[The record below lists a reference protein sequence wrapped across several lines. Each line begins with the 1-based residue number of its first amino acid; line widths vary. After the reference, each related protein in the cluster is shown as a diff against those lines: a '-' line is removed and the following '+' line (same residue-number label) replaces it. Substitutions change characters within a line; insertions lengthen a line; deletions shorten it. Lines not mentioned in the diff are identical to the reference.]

1 MDDWLFFPFHGE
13 MAHREGR
20 IRLHKRALGDADF
33 LGTDTMFTKGR
44 MKDYENTGA
53 GFSVTG
59 VSVSGFTVYG
69 FSVHGDSEHGFFLGI
84 S

>member
-1 MDDWLFFPFHGE
+1 MGE
-13 MAHREGR
+13 S
-20 IRLHKRALGDADF
+20 KF
-33 LGTDTMFTKGR
+33 KTKFEQAYY
-44 MKDYENTGA
+44 DE
-53 GFSVTG
+53 FSVTG

>member
-1 MDDWLFFPFHGE
+1 
-13 MAHREGR
+13 
-20 IRLHKRALGDADF
+20 
-33 LGTDTMFTKGR
+33 MFTKER